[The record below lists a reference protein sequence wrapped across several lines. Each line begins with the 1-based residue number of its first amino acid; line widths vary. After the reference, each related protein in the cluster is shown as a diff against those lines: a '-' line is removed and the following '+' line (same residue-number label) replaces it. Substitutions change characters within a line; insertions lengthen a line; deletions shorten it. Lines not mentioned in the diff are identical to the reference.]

1 MNEEVNVGL
10 EGVEKLSEGVNI
22 RDGEEVSIEGIFSD
36 ALFLGMKEI
45 VLHP

>member
-10 EGVEKLSEGVNI
+10 EDAEKLSEGVNI
-22 RDGEEVSIEGIFSD
+22 MEGEEVSIEVIFSD

-45 VLHP
+45 VLHA